1 MPDDKPEP
9 ALTPNPSKAA
19 GATPY
24 RANSARFTGRTADIP
39 SLAPAQEPEP
49 EIQRGIDLTGRAKI
63 IFAAGRGKTGKTTL
77 LRWLTET
84 SILNGGAPI
93 LADVDPS
100 NATFS
105 AYFADVARPDTDNPA
120 GVAAWLQ
127 EFIEHCIGERQSA
140 LIDLGGGD
148 TTLRSL
154 ATEMPG
160 LAMHIEAAD
169 MAPVLFHLIGTQ
181 PEDLTPALT
190 LATRGFTPKA
200 QALVFNEYAIEAAST
215 RARAFS
221 RLTASAGYGR
231 LAQSCAKLWMPRL
244 HAAEAV
250 EARRCSFTAARDGA
264 VDPPLG
270 VFDAARVRVWLEAMD
285 RRFAGVRSWIP

>member
-1 MPDDKPEP
+1 MAEDKPQP
-9 ALTPNPSKAA
+9 TPMPNVSKPA

-24 RANSARFTGRTADIP
+24 RPRAAKLTTRGADITH
-39 SLAPAQEPEP
+39 LAPPQESEP
-49 EIQRGIDLTGRAKI
+49 EISQGVDLTGRAKI

-84 SILNGGAPI
+84 SILNGGTPI

-105 AYFADVARPDTDNPA
+105 AYFTDVARPDTDNPA

-127 EFIEHCIGERQSA
+127 ELIEYCINERQSA

-154 ATEMPG
+154 AAEMPG
-160 LAMHIEAAD
+160 LATHIEAAG
-169 MAPVLFHLIGTQ
+169 MAPVMFHLTGPQ
-181 PEDLTPALT
+181 PEDLLPALT
-190 LATRGFTPKA
+190 LAARGFTPIA
-200 QALVFNEYAIEAAST
+200 QALVFNEYAIEPGST
-215 RARAFS
+215 RERAFA
-221 RLTASAGYGR
+221 RLIACDAYAN
-231 LAQSCAKLWMPRL
+231 LAETCIKLWMPRL

-250 EARRCSFTAARDGA
+250 EARQCSFAAARDGINI
-264 VDPPLG
+264 PPLG
-270 VFDAARVRVWLEAMD
+270 LFDAARVRVWLDSME